1 MSDTSQAVPK
11 ADHAFQVYFSKA
23 DRQIRWTFDGANDVE
38 TCKVFVSDSIDFS
51 IQPEAGDPDETVVQS
66 VLLSGGQ
73 SDKTKGAPFEEGA
86 LIDLSKTKKLK
97 VGNLTG
103 LWGFSI
109 AFTVGHVDGTTSFY
123 FVPDP
128 ELQVGSVRA

>member
-97 VGNLTG
+97 VGNLAG
-103 LWGFSI
+103 LWGLVSSI
-109 AFTVGHVDGTTSFY
+109 
-123 FVPDP
+123 P
-128 ELQVGSVRA
+128 RR